1 MKLIINGCYGGFGI
15 KDEVMERL
23 GLTSQDSEETRTNSD
38 LIALIESGE
47 DVNDRC
53 ANLVVVELPDNCT
66 DYYIDEY
73 DGLESV
79 IYVVDGKLH
88 WAD

>member
-1 MKLIINGCYGGFGI
+1 MKLIINGCYGGFGV

-23 GLTSQDSEETRTNSD
+23 GLTSQDSEETRMNPE

-47 DVNDRC
+47 DVNDCC
-53 ANLVVVELPDNCT
+53 ANLVVVELPDDCT

-88 WAD
+88 WAE

>member
-1 MKLIINGCYGGFGI
+1 MKLVINGCYGGFGV
-15 KDEVMERL
+15 KDEIVERL
-23 GLTSQDSEETRTNSD
+23 GLGSRDSEETRTNAE
-38 LIALIESGE
+38 LIAMIEAGE

-53 ANLVVVELPDNCT
+53 ANLVVVELPDDCT

-88 WAD
+88 WAE